1 VALAFI
7 SLSGCSSA
15 PSKTVASTSGSPN
28 GKVGTANN
36 SAGADIDLSCLIN
49 QIQSPQES
57 FHYSFR
63 AESDN
68 LWREE
73 ADVSPQWIDGSFSN
87 NSLPT
92 PQQFHGTPKDVSSNL
107 MAIGRMTSLFA
118 TVRKTS
124 AVINEGEEKGVNGYN
139 TVKFSIDTTRS
150 APSEQ
155 ALYRSVL
162 GPGGSEKG
170 NVWVTSRGC
179 PVRIALD
186 EELHANDGSLLG
198 KAHYE
203 ESIIK
208 K

>member
-1 VALAFI
+1 
-7 SLSGCSSA
+7 
-15 PSKTVASTSGSPN
+15 
-28 GKVGTANN
+28 
-36 SAGADIDLSCLIN
+36 
-49 QIQSPQES
+49 
-57 FHYSFR
+57 
-63 AESDN
+63 
-68 LWREE
+68 
-73 ADVSPQWIDGSFSN
+73 
-87 NSLPT
+87 
-92 PQQFHGTPKDVSSNL
+92 
-107 MAIGRMTSLFA
+107 
-118 TVRKTS
+118 
-124 AVINEGEEKGVNGYN
+124 VINEGEEKGVNGYN